1 MINAYNFMD
10 KQTPCITYKG
20 GKQNIKIELRY
31 TVMKAET
38 ANGLFLYGY
47 TIRSENWKF
56 CSKQI

>member
-31 TVMKAET
+31 TVMTAET
-38 ANGLFLYGY
+38 ANGLFLYG
-47 TIRSENWKF
+47 
-56 CSKQI
+56 